1 MKIHR
6 CILLLLFS
14 KYQTS
19 IHMLLSVPGGMEGAT
34 DPEMLKDRFFF
45 KLGLFIHDRRKV
57 MVAFGLISC
66 VLMTSLIGMGAD
78 WAEGFGED
86 DVESV
91 NAGRLISER
100 FDTAGE
106 QGGPMFRYVV
116 FHPTYNDSDAS
127 WQSAVIEALADFESH
142 EDVTITYS
150 WMVEDVDRK
159 DVIAEDEDGNYAIN
173 TIHFDNNRKGAKLIM
188 SDLHETIDIGGEFE
202 GLATDGIAIDWM
214 FDGRIKNDLVK
225 AEIVSGPLSLL
236 ILGIVFGSIMA
247 ALLPV
252 GVGLGTVLAAIGM
265 TIWLSNVTDVTVYA
279 TNIISL
285 IGIGVSIDYSLFLVN
300 RFREE
305 IARGHDVR
313 TATAMSSATAGKAVF
328 YSGITVAIG
337 LMGMLFFTNTS
348 LPSLGIG
355 GTIAV
360 FIAMVY
366 STIVLPA
373 VMAMLGPNVNKWK
386 VPFALD
392 MSAKDDGVWATVA
405 KRVMDRPW
413 AVLIPVLIL
422 LVGAGVPF
430 AYAEFSLSSWAA
442 LPPDDETRQG
452 MELIDEQW
460 PDQAANSIALVIDTD
475 GADPL
480 SEANLMAQHA
490 YIVGLLNDTRVA
502 GGIGVG
508 LPSPEMSVQDV
519 LDFWAAPAEF
529 MPAEQSAVRESLRA
543 ALIGEN
549 ATMISLQLV
558 GAQTDVASREVV
570 EDIREDRDSFLSEM
584 SGDSDRLLVA
594 GFAAYNADN
603 LQAIADNLPRALAFI
618 LIATMFLIF
627 MQVKSVI
634 IPIKAIAM
642 NILSISASFGMLVW
656 VFQWGYGAELLNF
669 TPQPIDSGNP
679 VIMFCIVFGLSMDYE
694 VLMLS
699 RIHEEWERTG
709 DNTQAVAS
717 GLQKTGGLITGAA
730 AIMVVV
736 FSAFGLSSVVIL
748 KQIGLG
754 LALAIFIDATLVRA
768 LVVPST
774 MRLMGKWNW
783 WSPKWLEGLFSSS
796 SSTLADGMDNPAVSI
811 NANGQESE

>member
-1 MKIHR
+1 
-6 CILLLLFS
+6 
-14 KYQTS
+14 
-19 IHMLLSVPGGMEGAT
+19 MEGAT
-34 DPEMLKDRFFF
+34 DPKMLEDRLFY
-45 KLGLFIHDRRKV
+45 KMGLVIHDRRKA
-57 MVAFGLISC
+57 MMAFGLISC
-66 VLMTSLIGMGAD
+66 IMMGSLIAIGPD

-100 FDTAGE
+100 FASDSE
-106 QGGPMFRYVV
+106 ESGPSFRYVV
-116 FHPTYNDSDAS
+116 FHPSLNDTSSEWKEAVMDALSEIEQHPDATVEYS
-127 WQSAVIEALADFESH
+127 WDADEVDR
-142 EDVTITYS
+142 EDVVITN
-150 WMVEDVDRK
+150 EN
-159 DVIAEDEDGNYAIN
+159 GTYAIN
-173 TIHFDNNRKGAKLIM
+173 RVVFDADRKEAKSLLN
-188 SDLHETIDIGGEFE
+188 DLEETVEIDRAFSGWM
-202 GLATDGIAIDWM
+202 TDGILIDWT
-214 FDGRIKNDLVK
+214 FDDRIKKDLVK
-225 AEIVSGPLSLL
+225 AEVVAIPLTLI
-236 ILGIVFGSIMA
+236 ILGLIFGSLIA
-247 ALLPV
+247 AVLPM
-252 GVGLGTVLAAIGM
+252 GVGGGTLVAAVGM

-279 TNIISL
+279 TNIVSL

-305 IARGHDVR
+305 LDRGHDVR
-313 TATAMSSATAGKAVF
+313 TATAMSCATAGKAVF

-360 FIAMVY
+360 SIAMIY

-373 VMAMLGPNVNKWK
+373 VMASLGPRVNKLK
-386 VPFALD
+386 IPFAFD
-392 MSAKDDGVWATVA
+392 MRAKDDGLWARIA
-405 KRVMDRPW
+405 KKVMDRPW
-413 AVLIPVLIL
+413 AVLIPTLIL
-422 LVGAGVPF
+422 LIGAGLPF
-430 AYAEFSLSSWAA
+430 AYAEFSLSSWKA
-442 LPPDDETRQG
+442 LPPDDEARQG
-452 MELIDEQW
+452 MEMIDELW
-460 PDQAANSIALVIDTD
+460 PDQAANSIFIVIETD

-480 SEANLMAQHA
+480 SEVNLRAQHA
-490 YIVGLLNDTRVA
+490 YITGLLNDTRVS

-508 LPSPEMSVQDV
+508 LPDSSMSVDEVIQ
-519 LDFWAAPAEF
+519 FWSAPDELL
-529 MPAEQSAVRESLRA
+529 PAEQQAIRESLRQA
-543 ALIGEN
+543 FVGEN
-549 ATMISLQLV
+549 ATMMSIQLV
-558 GAQTDVASREVV
+558 GAQTNVDSRETV
-570 EDIREDRDSFLSEM
+570 EDIRDDRDELLKELT
-584 SGDSDRLLVA
+584 GEDDQLLVA

-603 LQAIADNLPRALAFI
+603 LKAISDNLPRALAFI
-618 LIATMFLIF
+618 LIATSLLIF
-627 MQVKSVI
+627 MQVKSVV

-709 DNTQAVAS
+709 DNTLAVAN

-736 FSAFGLSSVVIL
+736 FSAFGLSSVIIL

-754 LALAIFIDATLVRA
+754 LALAILIDATLVRA

-783 WSPKWLEGLFSSS
+783 WAPSFMRGTPKE
-796 SSTLADGMDNPAVSI
+796 TIRD
-811 NANGQESE
+811 QSEE

>member
-1 MKIHR
+1 
-6 CILLLLFS
+6 
-14 KYQTS
+14 
-19 IHMLLSVPGGMEGAT
+19 MEGAT
-34 DPEMLKDRFFF
+34 DPNMLKDRAFF
-45 KLGLFIHDRRKV
+45 KLGLFIYDQRKA
-57 MVAFGLISC
+57 MMAFGLVSC
-66 VLMTSLIGMGAD
+66 LLMTSLMAMGAD

-91 NAGRLISER
+91 NAGRLFDER
-100 FDTAGE
+100 FNTEDDSNGHS
-106 QGGPMFRYVV
+106 FRYLVY
-116 FHPTYNDSDAS
+116 HESLNDTSES
-127 WQSAVIEALADFESH
+127 WQEAVRTALEEFDRHPDVDIEYSWEVEGVERDDVVATDENGTYTINKVTFRTDRKEAKSIMNDLHDSVEIASDFEG
-142 EDVTITYS
+142 
-150 WMVEDVDRK
+150 WMTDEIAVDW
-159 DVIAEDEDGNYAIN
+159 
-173 TIHFDNNRKGAKLIM
+173 TFD
-188 SDLHETIDIGGEFE
+188 D
-202 GLATDGIAIDWM
+202 
-214 FDGRIKNDLVK
+214 RIKNDLIK
-225 AEIVSGPLSLL
+225 AELVSGPLSLM
-236 ILGIVFGSIMA
+236 ILGIVFGSLVA

-252 GVGLGTVLAAIGM
+252 GVGVGTVLAAIGM

-305 IARGHDVR
+305 LARGHDVR
-313 TATAMSSATAGKAVF
+313 TATAMSCATAGKAVF

-360 FIAMVY
+360 TIAMVY

-373 VMAMLGPNVNKWK
+373 VMASLGHRVNSLKI
-386 VPFALD
+386 PFALD
-392 MSAKDDGVWATVA
+392 MTARDDGMWARIA

-413 AVLIPVLIL
+413 TVLIPTLIL
-422 LVGAGVPF
+422 LVSAGIPF
-430 AYAEFSLSSWAA
+430 VYAEFSLSSWKA
-442 LPPDDETRQG
+442 LPPDDEARLG

-460 PDQAANSIALVIDTD
+460 PDQAANSIYIIIDTD

-480 SEANLMAQHA
+480 SEDNLRAQHA
-490 YIVGLLNDTRVA
+490 YLTELLNDTRVA

-508 LPSPEMSVQDV
+508 LPSPGMNANDVVQYWSTPDEI
-519 LDFWAAPAEF
+519 LPADQV
-529 MPAEQSAVRESLRA
+529 AIRESLRGA
-543 ALIGEN
+543 FVGEN
-549 ATMISLQLV
+549 ATSISVQLK
-558 GAQTDVASREVV
+558 GAQTNVDSREVV
-570 EDIREDRDSFLSEM
+570 EDIRKERNDFLDDLTGEN
-584 SGDSDRLLVA
+584 DRLLVA

-603 LQAIADNLPRALAFI
+603 LNAIAENLPRALAFI
-618 LIATMFLIF
+618 LIATTFLIF
-627 MQVKSVI
+627 IQVRSVI
-634 IPIKAIAM
+634 IPLKAIAM

-656 VFQWGYGAELLNF
+656 VFQWGFGAELLNF
-669 TPQPIDSGNP
+669 TAQPIDSGNP

-709 DNTQAVAS
+709 DNTLAVAN

-736 FSAFGLSSVVIL
+736 FSAFGLSSVIIL

-783 WSPKWLEGLFSSS
+783 WAPSFLQVKNTEMADEPPNSPI
-796 SSTLADGMDNPAVSI
+796 DV
-811 NANGQESE
+811 

>member
-1 MKIHR
+1 MSYLECNPKTPIHIHLVFRR
-6 CILLLLFS
+6 C
-14 KYQTS
+14 
-19 IHMLLSVPGGMEGAT
+19 MEGAT
-34 DPEMLKDRFFF
+34 DPKMLQDRLFY
-45 KLGLFIHDRRKV
+45 KMGLLIHDRRKA
-57 MVAFGLISC
+57 MMAFGLISC
-66 VLMTSLIGMGAD
+66 IMMGSLIAIGPD

-100 FDTAGE
+100 FVSDSE
-106 QGGPMFRYVV
+106 ESGPSFRYVV
-116 FHPTYNDSDAS
+116 FHPSLNDTSVEWKEAVMDALSKIEQHPDATVEYS
-127 WQSAVIEALADFESH
+127 WEADEVDR
-142 EDVTITYS
+142 EDVVIT
-150 WMVEDVDRK
+150 
-159 DVIAEDEDGNYAIN
+159 DENGTYAIN
-173 TIHFDNNRKGAKLIM
+173 RVVFDTDRKEAKTLLT
-188 SDLHETIDIGGEFE
+188 DLEETVEIDDAFSGWM
-202 GLATDGIAIDWM
+202 TDGIFVDWT
-214 FDGRIKNDLVK
+214 FDDRIKKDLIK
-225 AEIVSGPLSLL
+225 AEVVAIPLTLI
-236 ILGIVFGSIMA
+236 ILGLIFGSLIA
-247 ALLPV
+247 AILPM
-252 GVGLGTVLAAIGM
+252 GVGGGTLVAAVGM

-279 TNIISL
+279 TNIVSL

-305 IARGHDVR
+305 LDRGHDVR
-313 TATAMSSATAGKAVF
+313 TATAMSCATAGKAVF

-360 FIAMVY
+360 TIAMIY

-373 VMAMLGPNVNKWK
+373 VMAALGPRINKLK
-386 VPFALD
+386 IPFAFD
-392 MSAKDDGVWATVA
+392 MRAKDDGLWARIA
-405 KRVMDRPW
+405 KKVMDRPW
-413 AVLIPVLIL
+413 AVLIPTLIL
-422 LVGAGVPF
+422 LIGAGLPF
-430 AYAEFSLSSWAA
+430 AYAEFSLSSWKA
-442 LPPDDETRQG
+442 LPPDDEARQG
-452 MELIDEQW
+452 MEMIDELW
-460 PDQAANSIALVIDTD
+460 PDQAANSIFIVIETD

-480 SEANLMAQHA
+480 SEVNLRAQHA
-490 YIVGLLNDTRVA
+490 YITGLLNDTRVS

-508 LPSPEMSVQDV
+508 LPDSSMSVDEVIQ
-519 LDFWAAPAEF
+519 FWSAPDEF
-529 MPAEQSAVRESLRA
+529 LPEEQQAIRESLRQA
-543 ALIGEN
+543 FVGEN
-549 ATMISLQLV
+549 ATMMSIQLV
-558 GAQTDVASREVV
+558 GAQTNVDSRETV
-570 EDIREDRDSFLSEM
+570 EDIRDDRDELLKELT
-584 SGDSDRLLVA
+584 GEDDQLLVA

-603 LQAIADNLPRALAFI
+603 LKAISDNLPRALAFI
-618 LIATMFLIF
+618 LIATSLLIF
-627 MQVKSVI
+627 MQVKSIV

-709 DNTQAVAS
+709 DNTLAVAN

-736 FSAFGLSSVVIL
+736 FSAFGLSSVIIL

-754 LALAIFIDATLVRA
+754 LALAILIDATLVRA

-783 WSPKWLEGLFSSS
+783 WAPSFMRGTPKEGIQ
-796 SSTLADGMDNPAVSI
+796 D
-811 NANGQESE
+811 QSEE

>member
-1 MKIHR
+1 
-6 CILLLLFS
+6 
-14 KYQTS
+14 
-19 IHMLLSVPGGMEGAT
+19 MEGST
-34 DPEMLKDRFFF
+34 DPEMLKERAFFR
-45 KLGLFIHDRRKV
+45 LGLFIHDHRKA
-57 MVAFGLISC
+57 MMAFGLVSC
-66 VLMTSLIGMGAD
+66 ILMTGLMTMGAD

-100 FDTAGE
+100 FATDGDD
-106 QGGPMFRYVV
+106 GGQTLRYVV
-116 FHPTYNDSDAS
+116 HHPSLNDSSDE
-127 WQSAVIEALADFESH
+127 WQRAVQEALNSFASH
-142 EDVTITYS
+142 PDVTIEYS
-150 WMVEDVDRK
+150 WEAEEVDRD
-159 DVIAEDEDGNYAIN
+159 DVFVNDEDGSYAIN
-173 TIHFDNNRKGAKLIM
+173 TVHFLTDRKEAKAIM
-188 SDLHETIDIGGEFE
+188 SDLHESVTIEGEFD
-202 GLATDGIAIDWM
+202 GWMTDGIAIDWT
-214 FDGRIKNDLVK
+214 FDDRIKNDLIK
-225 AEIVSGPLSLL
+225 AELVSGPLSLL
-236 ILGIVFGSIMA
+236 ILGIVFGSLVA

-252 GVGLGTVLAAIGM
+252 GVGVGTVLAAIGM

-305 IARGHDVR
+305 LARGHDVR
-313 TATAMSSATAGKAVF
+313 TATAMSCATAGKAVF

-360 FIAMVY
+360 SIAMVY

-373 VMAMLGPNVNKWK
+373 VMAWLGPRVNKGK
-386 VPFALD
+386 IPFALD
-392 MSAKDDGVWATVA
+392 MSAKDDGMWARIA

-413 AVLIPVLIL
+413 AVLIPTLVLLI
-422 LVGAGVPF
+422 GAGLPF
-430 AYAEFSLSSWAA
+430 AYAEFSLSSWKA
-442 LPPDDETRQG
+442 LPPDDESRMG
-452 MELIDEQW
+452 MEIIDEQW
-460 PDQAANSIALVIDTD
+460 PDQAANSIFLVIDTD

-480 SEANLMAQHA
+480 SEANLRIQHA
-490 YIVGLLNDTRVA
+490 YISDLLNDSRA
-502 GGIGVG
+502 SGGIGVG
-508 LPSPEMSVQDV
+508 LPSPSMSADEVVQ
-519 LDFWAAPAEF
+519 FWQAADEWL
-529 MPAEQSAVRESLRA
+529 PAEQAAMRESLRA
-543 ALIGEN
+543 ALVGDN
-549 ATMISLQLV
+549 ATMITLQLV
-558 GAQTDVASREVV
+558 GAQTNVDSRMMV
-570 EDIREDRDSFLSEM
+570 EDIRDQRDGFLDDFTGEN
-584 SGDSDRLLVA
+584 DRLLVA

-603 LQAIADNLPRALAFI
+603 LDAIADNLPRALAFI
-618 LIATMFLIF
+618 LIATILLIF
-627 MQVKSVI
+627 LQVRSVI

-656 VFQWGYGAELLNF
+656 VFQWGYGESLLNF
-669 TPQPIDSGNP
+669 TAQPIDSGNP

-709 DNTQAVAS
+709 DNTLAVAN

-736 FSAFGLSSVVIL
+736 FSAFGLSSVIIL

-754 LALAIFIDATLVRA
+754 LALAILIDATLVRA

-783 WSPKWLEGLFSSS
+783 W
-796 SSTLADGMDNPAVSI
+796 APAFLRATPHGAETGRRQAEMTSDE
-811 NANGQESE
+811 QE